1 MPQRKWSIVGLGA
14 AGVLAVLVSYLLFL
28 ALAAACLAL
37 PVLIVSSRMITSY
50 TVAGVLLSAFG
61 IVAGLTILWSLIPR
75 RDKSEVGGVP
85 IDTSREAR
93 LMAEIEYVAD
103 ALGEPL
109 PREVYLIPAANA
121 FVAQRGGIVGI
132 GSHRILALGLP
143 LLATLSVA
151 ELRGLL
157 AHEFAHFYSGD
168 TRLAHGSS
176 VPASPCCA
184 FTRT

>member
-1 MPQRKWSIVGLGA
+1 MPGRNWSIVGLGA
-14 AGVLAVLVSYLLFL
+14 AGALAVVISYVLFL
-28 ALAAACLAL
+28 ALAAGCFVL
-37 PVLIVSSRMITSY
+37 PVLLFSSQMITRSP
-50 TVAGVLLSAFG
+50 VAGLLLSAFG
-61 IVAGLTILWSLIPR
+61 FVAGPTIFWSLVPR
-75 RDKSEVGGVP
+75 RDKSEVQGIAV
-85 IDTSREAR
+85 DMSRER
-93 LMAEIEYVAD
+93 PLMAEIEYVAT

-109 PREVYLIPAANA
+109 PREVYLIPDANA
-121 FVAQRGGIVGI
+121 FVAQRVGI

-143 LLATLSVA
+143 LLVALSVA